1 MASSDASPA
10 TADPTAAGG
19 PPEDPHADARA
30 ALVDALG
37 ADDEAARRLRN
48 GDASYARKLLRS
60 LEDSQTYVY
69 ALGVIMTVMSVV
81 LPTAALYEFFRR
93 VDNLEPIELIG
104 VIAAACAVAAVHMT
118 IAAYVYVD
126 WRKKRLCY
134 RALADLP
141 PPHARKAARRAPAE
155 TGAVANTDAS
165 GDKASS
171 DDLDNERHEP
181 TS

>member
-1 MASSDASPA
+1 MVSPDASPA

-30 ALVDALG
+30 TLVDALG
-37 ADDEAARRLRN
+37 ADDDTARRLRN
-48 GDASYARKLLRS
+48 GDAAYARKLLRS
-60 LEDSQTYVY
+60 LDDSRTYVY
-69 ALGVIMTVMSVV
+69 ALGVTMTVMSVV

-118 IAAYVYVD
+118 IAGYVYVD

-141 PPHARKAARRAPAE
+141 PPSRRPARRTPPEAADD
-155 TGAVANTDAS
+155 TGAPDDLPDNLP
-165 GDKASS
+165 
-171 DDLDNERHEP
+171 DDLDSERHEP
-181 TS
+181 TG